1 MDDGGG
7 RAVEVRDSRGVV
19 VGDGNTLINYTYN
32 ALTITGGVAPPP
44 LVTVS
49 GVVES
54 PYRGLNSF
62 EDGEEAFFFGRDA
75 AVTDVLNRLTSKLS
89 GPGLFMV
96 SGASGVGKSSLLR
109 AGVVPRL
116 RAGSLAGAPGAGMQA
131 SGPWPSLV
139 ITPTR
144 APLDELASRVA
155 PLLGELATVIRREV
169 AADPRGFALIARQA
183 AAATASAASGH
194 DLPEPPSD
202 PGERRLVL
210 VVDQFEELF
219 TQCPDGAEDERQAF
233 ITALHAA
240 AVTPTGSAGT
250 PAALVVLGVR
260 ADLEGRC
267 PRYELLADAV
277 QDRYMLMPMTQRQ
290 LRLAITEPAL
300 VAGSRVEDGLVD
312 ALVREMAAQG
322 EVLPL
327 LSYALDQAWR
337 SRTGD
342 TWRLAD
348 YERAGG
354 LEGSVA
360 ASAGRAYASLSE
372 SQQIAAEQVFMRLT
386 TTNSDG
392 QVSAAQPTRAE
403 LEAGMEASDVAAV
416 LEAFADKSV
425 RLLTL
430 GPDQVSI
437 SHEALLTAWDR
448 LREWLD
454 GDLDDRVRF
463 TRLRADA
470 RIWDD
475 NKRAASDL
483 YSAGR
488 LAELEAAQDRRR
500 ALLGRYPPLDELSAA
515 FASASRRAVRA
526 AVRRRRGVTAIIV
539 ALALCAGTAAVVA
552 IRNAAVATRN
562 EAAATR
568 NAAITDQQHAIA
580 LSRQLAAESATVD
593 AENTMTARRLAVAA
607 WDVSPTSQASDAMM
621 KLLVE
626 QQDNGELPAS
636 PMQLAPGPPLLTAG
650 VPAVAYSPDGKLL
663 AAATQDGAQL
673 WDTASTRVGGV
684 LPAQA
689 ITPSGVVTGGV
700 AAVAFSPDGRLVASG
715 DVSGYVQLWDMK
727 TRRLVGQLSADP
739 GVPTISGIAAV
750 AFSPDGKN
758 LVTADEDGYEKVW
771 AVARGF
777 PLVRRLPVDT
787 AGFAGPNAVAFR
799 PDSQVLAIVT
809 SGGVQQWNI
818 ATGKE
823 VGGAICTGAPVNAV
837 AYSPDGGMLA
847 CGTSDGPASR
857 VSLWNPSTGRL
868 IRIVSGFGEQANALA
883 FSPSGRILA
892 DADADGYLRLWNIG
906 TGKLAH
912 APLPVAADTNSVQAV
927 AFSPDGRVVAT
938 GDYSGTVRLWDTS
951 SYAPVGSPLRL
962 NLKPKSLV
970 AVLIGT
976 RSDSLTGADGDGY
989 VQLWDGPGDGGRVPP
1004 TVAAHGH
1011 VLTGQVISPD
1021 GKLIAFSN
1029 NGWVQLRSTVT
1040 GQPVG
1045 KPLSAN
1051 GNSAPYSG
1059 GAFSPDSKMLAMT
1072 DSSGSLWLWNAA
1084 SGKPVGKPIH
1094 AATRGGFW
1102 VDDVAFSPDGK
1113 LLATADTDEVI
1124 RLWNVATGKPA
1135 GRPMVGDNLAFS
1147 PAGRLLASG
1156 GGDGYLRLYRTADQ
1170 SPVAAVAAAPS
1181 LATGSGGINALAFSP
1196 DGRMLASADGDGYT
1210 RLWNGTNLAQVGS
1223 PLPAVNGNGV
1233 SRVMFNSDG
1242 SIVVSVTYDGP
1253 VQSWPVQIFAD
1264 PYAALCAEVGPP
1276 TAAEWVKYAPG
1287 EPEPEPDVCAARK
1300 AA

>member
-7 RAVEVRDSRGVV
+7 RPVEVRDSSGVI
-19 VGDGNTLINYTYN
+19 VGDGNTQINYTYT
-32 ALTITGGVAPPP
+32 APTTTGGVAPPP

-75 AVTDVLNRLTSKLS
+75 AVTNVLTRLTSKLS
-89 GPGLFMV
+89 APGLLMV

-116 RAGSLAGAPGAGMQA
+116 RAGSLAGGPGAGMQA

-155 PLLGELATVIRREV
+155 PVLGVPATVIQREI

-183 AAATASAASGH
+183 VAAAASAASGH
-194 DLPEPPSD
+194 GLPQSPSD

-219 TQCPDGAEDERQAF
+219 TQCPDGAEEERQAF

-240 AVTPTGSAGT
+240 ATTPTGSAGT

-267 PRYELLADAV
+267 ARYELLADAV
-277 QDRYMLMPMTQRQ
+277 QDRYMLMPMTERQ

-312 ALVREMAAQG
+312 ALVREIAAQG

-337 SRTGD
+337 NRTGD
-342 TWRLAD
+342 TLRLAD
-348 YERAGG
+348 YERVGG

-360 ASAGRAYASLSE
+360 ASAGGAYASLNE
-372 SQQIAAEQVFMRLT
+372 TQQTAAEQVFIRLT
-386 TTNSDG
+386 TINSDG
-392 QVSAAQPTRAE
+392 RVSAAQPTRAE
-403 LEAGMEASDVAAV
+403 LEAGMEASDVTAV

-454 GDLDDRVRF
+454 GDLDDRIRF

-475 NKRAASDL
+475 NKRTASDL

-488 LAELEAAQDRRR
+488 LAELEAAQDRRTT
-500 ALLGRYPPLDELSAA
+500 LPGRYPPLDEVSAA

-526 AVRRRRGVTAIIV
+526 ADRRRRGIVAIIV
-539 ALALCAGTAAVVA
+539 ALALCVGTAAVVA
-552 IRNAAVATRN
+552 ILNAAAATRN
-562 EAAATR
+562 AAAATR
-568 NAAITDQQHAIA
+568 NAAIADQQHAIA

-626 QQDNGELPAS
+626 QQDNGELPTS
-636 PMQLAPGPPLLTAG
+636 PMQLPTGQLPFTAG

-663 AAATQDGAQL
+663 VAATEDGTQL
-673 WDTASTRVGGV
+673 WDTASLTRVGGV
-684 LPAQA
+684 LPAQV
-689 ITPSGVVTGGV
+689 ITSSDTVSMGVV
-700 AAVAFSPDGRLVASG
+700 AVAFSPDGRLVASG
-715 DVSGYVQLWDMK
+715 DASGNVQLWNTK

-739 GVPTISGIAAV
+739 GVQEISGIGAV
-750 AFSPDGKN
+750 AFSPDGKY
-758 LVTADEDGYEKVW
+758 LVAAGGDGHEKVW
-771 AVARGF
+771 TVARGF
-777 PLVRRLPVDT
+777 PLVRRLPVGY
-787 AGFAGPNAVAFR
+787 ASFPGPNVVAFR
-799 PDSQVLAIVT
+799 PHSQVLAIVT
-809 SGGVQQWNI
+809 STGVQQWNI

-823 VGGAICTGAPVNAV
+823 VGGVICAGNGANSV

-857 VSLWNPSTGRL
+857 VSLWNLSTGRL
-868 IRIVSGFGEQANALA
+868 VRIVSGSGEHANALA
-883 FSPSGRILA
+883 FSPSGQMLA

-906 TGKLAH
+906 NGKLAH
-912 APLPVAADTNSVQAV
+912 APLPVAANTNSVQAV
-927 AFSPDGRVVAT
+927 SFSPDGGVVAT
-938 GDYSGTVRLWDTS
+938 GDYSGTVKLWDIS
-951 SYAPVGSPLRL
+951 SYAPMGSPLRP
-962 NLKPKSLV
+962 NAKPKALV
-970 AVLIGT
+970 AALIGT
-976 RSDSLTGADGDGY
+976 RSNSLTGANSDGY

-1004 TVAAHGH
+1004 DVAAHGH

-1021 GKLIAFSN
+1021 GKLIAYFTN
-1029 NGWVQLRSTVT
+1029 NGWIQLRSTVT

-1045 KPLSAN
+1045 KPLPAN

-1059 GAFSPDSKMLAMT
+1059 VAFSSDSKMLAT
-1072 DSSGSLWLWNAA
+1072 ADSSGSLWLWNAA

-1094 AATRGGFW
+1094 AATKGGFW
-1102 VDDVAFSPDGK
+1102 VDDIAFNPDGK

-1124 RLWNVATGKPA
+1124 RLWDVATGKPV
-1135 GRPMVGDNLAFS
+1135 GQPMVGDNLAFS
-1147 PAGRLLASG
+1147 PDGRLLASG
-1156 GGDGYLRLYRTADQ
+1156 GDDGYLRLYQTANQ
-1170 SPVAAVAAAPS
+1170 YPVAAVAAAPS
-1181 LATGSGGINALAFSP
+1181 LVTGSGGIYDLAFSP
-1196 DGRMLASADGDGYT
+1196 DGGLLASGDGDGYT

-1223 PLPAVNGNGV
+1223 PLPAVNGNGI

-1242 SIVVSVTYDGP
+1242 SVLVSVGYAA
-1253 VQSWPVQIFAD
+1253 VQSWPVRIFAD
-1264 PYAALCAEVGPP
+1264 PYAALCADVGPP

-1287 EPEPEPDVCAARK
+1287 EPEPDVCAAHK